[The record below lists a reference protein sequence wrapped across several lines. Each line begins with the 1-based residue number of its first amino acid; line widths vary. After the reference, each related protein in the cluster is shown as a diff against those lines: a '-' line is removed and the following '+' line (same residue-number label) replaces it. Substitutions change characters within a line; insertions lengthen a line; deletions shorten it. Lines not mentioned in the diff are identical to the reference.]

1 MSKKTQVQN
10 KITLQEAIKE
20 DPLIVGLLAA
30 RGVQVE
36 VIAFGLAYVGELEMV
51 DPDDGVI
58 VISDGVQ
65 KAVLEIERVE
75 SFTKVKL

>member
-1 MSKKTQVQN
+1 MMKKAQVQN
-10 KITLQEAIKE
+10 KITLQDAIKE

-30 RGVQVE
+30 RGAQVE

-65 KAVLEIERVE
+65 KAVLEIERIE

>member
-1 MSKKTQVQN
+1 MTKKTHVQN
-10 KITLQEAIKE
+10 KITLQDAIKE

-30 RGVQVE
+30 RGSQVE

>member
-1 MSKKTQVQN
+1 MVKTKTN
-10 KITLQEAIKE
+10 LQDAIKE

-30 RGVQVE
+30 RGSQVE
-36 VIAFGLAYVGELEMV
+36 VIAFGLAYIGILETV

-58 VISDGVQ
+58 VISDGSQ

-75 SFTKVKL
+75 SFTKVKT